1 MPLVYQLDTW
11 RAVLKVHVGL
21 VLYNRIFPKTR
32 YPCGHSVKH
41 QVYVFQLHIC
51 ELIIWPLDG
60 SVDHVVIFCTDPE
73 RRLHS

>member
-32 YPCGHSVKH
+32 YP
-41 QVYVFQLHIC
+41 
-51 ELIIWPLDG
+51 
-60 SVDHVVIFCTDPE
+60 VDILSNTKYMYFNYTFV
-73 RRLHS
+73 S